1 MSYLT
6 MNSFYI
12 GNNVSKN
19 SYKKYF
25 DKDYKINS
33 AQIKRSIFQRK
44 QENNNKN
51 IEKNQ
56 NQKENEIKNNKMD
69 LYNNNSFINF
79 FYKPQ
84 VKSQYLSKRENL
96 INMKKIN
103 NTQRPISLES
113 SENIKKKNNFLDYI
127 SRSESLTSKNFFNQ
141 RTRNIFNNLT
151 DINNDIKIND
161 DEKINEKLN
170 ELNNQIEEHEKIINN
185 LKEENI
191 HLKNIILN
199 SGIQLNLNNN
209 NYLFK
214 GSRIQRNNSDYF
226 DKLDLL
232 TKKLNILNN
241 EYENYKKESQT
252 RFNSLKLDNIKND
265 DLYQTEISR
274 LKTENVTLKNEYKIL
289 KDKFNNSDVDY
300 IQLLKRNEIL
310 NNEIFRLKNIIY
322 NRNSIENFSIYNF
335 SFEIK
340 NKTIKQNKKEG
351 LLKRFYSSVPKTNNS
366 NLNFI
371 KINNDN
377 SVYAEKMIY
386 NLETENTFLINK
398 VQKLEDQV
406 HNYLRIKMYKKKNSE
421 QFRNWSSFK

>member
-1 MSYLT
+1 

-12 GNNVSKN
+12 GNNVSNN

-25 DKDYKINS
+25 NNNNE
-33 AQIKRSIFQRK
+33 IKSIEIKKNIFQRN
-44 QENNNKN
+44 QENNNK
-51 IEKNQ
+51 EKIQ
-56 NQKENEIKNNKMD
+56 NKKENEIKNNKMD

-265 DLYQTEISR
+265 DLYQNEISR

-351 LLKRFYSSVPKTNNS
+351 LLKRFYSSVPKINNS

>member
-12 GNNVSKN
+12 GNNVSNN

-25 DKDYKINS
+25 NNNNEINS
-33 AQIKRSIFQRK
+33 IEIKKNIFQRN
-44 QENNNKN
+44 QENNNK
-51 IEKNQ
+51 EKIQ
-56 NQKENEIKNNKMD
+56 NKKENEIKNNKMD

-113 SENIKKKNNFLDYI
+113 SENIKKNNFLDYI

-289 KDKFNNSDVDY
+289 KDKVNNSDINY
-300 IQLLKRNEIL
+300 IQLLKRNKIL
-310 NNEIFRLKNIIY
+310 NNEIFKLKNMIY
-322 NRNSIENFSIYNF
+322 NNNSIKNFTIYNF
-335 SFEIK
+335 SFEII
-340 NKTIKQNKKEG
+340 NKKIKQNQKGNLIKK
-351 LLKRFYSSVPKTNNS
+351 FYSSVPNTNNLNS
-366 NLNFI
+366 NI
-371 KINNDN
+371 KKINNDN
-377 SVYAEKMIY
+377 SIYAEKMIY

-398 VQKLEDQV
+398 VQKLEDEL
-406 HNYLRIKMYKKKNSE
+406 HNYLRIKMYKKRNSE
-421 QFRNWSSFK
+421 QFRNWSTFK

>member
-12 GNNVSKN
+12 GTNVSKN

-113 SENIKKKNNFLDYI
+113 SENIKKNNFLDYI

-226 DKLDLL
+226 DKIDFL

-241 EYENYKKESQT
+241 DYENYKQESKT

-265 DLYQTEISR
+265 DLYQNEISR
-274 LKTENVTLKNEYKIL
+274 LKTENITLKNEYKIL
-289 KDKFNNSDVDY
+289 KDKFNNSDIDY
-300 IQLLKRNEIL
+300 IQLLKRNEVL
-310 NNEIFRLKNIIY
+310 NNEIFRLKNMIY
-322 NRNSIENFSIYNF
+322 NNNSIKNFTIYNF
-335 SFEIK
+335 SFEII
-340 NKTIKQNKKEG
+340 NKKIKQNQKG
-351 LLKRFYSSVPKTNNS
+351 NLLKKFYSSVPNTNNLNS
-366 NLNFI
+366 NI
-371 KINNDN
+371 KKINNDN
-377 SVYAEKMIY
+377 SIYAEKMIY

-398 VQKLEDQV
+398 VQKLEDEL
-406 HNYLRIKMYKKKNSE
+406 HNYLRIKMYKKRNSE
-421 QFRNWSSFK
+421 QFRNWSTFK

>member
-1 MSYLT
+1 M
-6 MNSFYI
+6 
-12 GNNVSKN
+12 
-19 SYKKYF
+19 
-25 DKDYKINS
+25 
-33 AQIKRSIFQRK
+33 
-44 QENNNKN
+44 
-51 IEKNQ
+51 
-56 NQKENEIKNNKMD
+56 
-69 LYNNNSFINF
+69 
-79 FYKPQ
+79 
-84 VKSQYLSKRENL
+84 
-96 INMKKIN
+96 
-103 NTQRPISLES
+103 
-113 SENIKKKNNFLDYI
+113 
-127 SRSESLTSKNFFNQ
+127 
-141 RTRNIFNNLT
+141 
-151 DINNDIKIND
+151 
-161 DEKINEKLN
+161 
-170 ELNNQIEEHEKIINN
+170 
-185 LKEENI
+185 
-191 HLKNIILN
+191 
-199 SGIQLNLNNN
+199 NLNNN

-265 DLYQTEISR
+265 DLYQNEISR

-351 LLKRFYSSVPKTNNS
+351 LLKRFYSSVPKTYNS